1 MVAIKI
7 RNMFQQPI
15 DRDIKGVIKVGQQ
28 EDENIKQELEEY
40 VVTGELRKH
49 IGGFYESFNKSLERP
64 YDKMG
69 VWISGFFGSG
79 KSHLLKI
86 LSHLLENR
94 HVDGSLAI
102 DYIEPK
108 LKDPLLTAE
117 IRRAAEVP
125 KDVILFNIDSKSDSS
140 SGPDRDTVMQVFAK
154 VFFEMLGLC
163 SNPPW
168 LGNMEWKL
176 IQRGKYEE
184 YCQAYRE
191 ITGCPWQERRRTAL
205 FEEEN
210 IAKAMVRIGLLD
222 DSRQYGFLEHTKNFY
237 EMSPEIFARMVS
249 EYLDMQSPNHKIVF
263 LVDEMGQYIA
273 GDQRMILN
281 LQTVAEDLGTFC
293 KGRAWLVVTS
303 QQAIDEI
310 VAEVPGEDFSKIL
323 ARFDTRLALSSANV
337 DEVIKRRLL
346 EKTPVARDTLHL
358 LYEQKEAILRNL
370 FTFSDNTPNQRVYES
385 GDEFSETYPFVPYQ
399 FDVLQAV
406 FEEVRRHGA
415 SGKHLAK
422 GARSMLSAAQFGTLT
437 VADHEV
443 GALIPF
449 SHFYDSME
457 EFLEPSITE
466 VIEAA
471 KRNNALEQPF
481 DVEVLKTL
489 FMLKWIHETI
499 PSTAENV
506 TILMSSMLDEDKL
519 VLRQQVIASLD
530 RLVRQSLVQKDADLF
545 IFLTDDEQEID
556 REIKR
561 VSYEPSQ
568 IARLFHEAIFG
579 ASGVFPPRKI
589 RYQKVHDFDFSQYVD
604 GMRFGSLRAEIGISV
619 MTPFSHG
626 NINLEKQ
633 SILSKSALN
642 TNQVFMVFPND
653 PDLREQAETSLKL
666 ETYLK
671 QKSRTNLPYSILR
684 ILESREKQYKR
695 CKDEFA
701 RSVGRGIAQATFY
714 ADGRKLDIRSREP
727 SVRFTEALRTI
738 IPTVYTKINYIH
750 RHYDTTN
757 ALGHLLDESVLT
769 LEKDD
774 PNELAIDEIRQYIS
788 DCSTGSLRITVKT
801 LIDRYTTMPY
811 GWLEYDIAACVIT
824 LHRLNKITLT
834 YQGAKVASNDR
845 SIIGHLTKYSEMDK
859 VIISHRKPDDL
870 ELMRMIRDI
879 ALEVFSK
886 PNLLSDTEDE
896 LVDAFRGI
904 VTEEL
909 GRVREIKA
917 YYHSNRNY
925 PGSSTIEEWEGMLK
939 KVLSL
944 KDHNELRQFLSSSK
958 EQMSRTAHSE
968 AAKVK
973 GFFSGTQ
980 REFFDKG
987 TKAFRVFD
995 DNSMIFTGEEAREAG
1010 YELGSII
1017 KSSEP
1022 YDHIPKIPGLVDII
1036 EREYVLS
1043 CDKARAE
1050 TVRIIESCITE
1061 VIDTLK
1067 SVGESAGDSIDG
1079 IEDSVTGKFQTLLDT
1094 VNASGSYDRILAL
1107 RISANSLKE
1116 TMISDAKKALA
1127 SKGKTLPSTTNFK
1140 EVLGKLQVSDGEL
1153 RTVDDVDRFVKEL
1166 GACLRDE
1173 IAKGVVIK
1181 LR

>member
-1 MVAIKI
+1 VAAIKI
-7 RNMFQQPI
+7 RDMFQQPI

-40 VVTGELRKH
+40 VVTSELRKH
-49 IGGFYESFNKSLERP
+49 ISGFYKSFNKSLERP

-94 HVDGSLAI
+94 HVDGSPSI

-117 IRRAAEVP
+117 ICRAAEVP

-163 SNPPW
+163 ANPPW

-176 IQRGKYEE
+176 LQRGKYEE
-184 YCQAYRE
+184 YCQAYRA
-191 ITGCPWQERRRTAL
+191 ITGCAWQERRRTAL

-249 EYLDMQSPNHKIVF
+249 EYLDMRSPNHKIVF

-293 KGRAWLVVTS
+293 KGRAWLAVTS

-385 GDEFSETYPFVPYQ
+385 GNEFSETYPFVPYQ

-471 KRNNALEQPF
+471 KRNNALDQPF

-489 FMLKWIHETI
+489 FMLKWTHETI

-506 TILMSSMLDEDKL
+506 TILMSSTLDEDKL
-519 VLRQQVIASLD
+519 ALRQQVMVSLD

-561 VSYEPSQ
+561 INYEPSQ
-568 IARLFHEAIFG
+568 IARLFHEATFG
-579 ASGVFPPRKI
+579 ASGVFPPKKI
-589 RYQKVHDFDFSQYVD
+589 RYQKVHDFDFFQYVD

-626 NINLEKQ
+626 NINLDKQ

-684 ILESREKQYKR
+684 ILESREKQFKR
-695 CKDEFA
+695 SKDEFA
-701 RSVGRGIAQATFY
+701 RSVERGIAQATFY
-714 ADGRKLDIRSREP
+714 ADGRKLDIRSSEP
-727 SVRFTEALRTI
+727 SVRLTEALRTVV
-738 IPTVYTKINYIH
+738 PGVYTKINYIH
-750 RHYDTTN
+750 THYDTTN
-757 ALGHLLDESVLT
+757 ALLHLLDESILT

-774 PNELAIDEIRQYIS
+774 PNRLAIDEIRQYIS
-788 DCSTGSLRITVKT
+788 DCSAGSLRITMKT

-824 LHRLNKITLT
+824 LHRLNGITLT

-845 SIIGHLTKYSEMDK
+845 SIIGRLTKYSEMDK

-886 PNLLSDTEDE
+886 PDLLGDTEDD
-896 LVDAFRGI
+896 LVEAFRGI

-917 YYHSNRNY
+917 YYHGNRNY
-925 PGSSTIEEWEGMLK
+925 PGSRIIEEWEGMLK
-939 KVLSL
+939 KVLGL
-944 KDHNELRQFLSSSK
+944 KDHSELKQFLSSSK
-958 EQMSRTAHSE
+958 EQMSRIAHSE

-973 GFFSGTQ
+973 SFFSGTQ

-987 TKAFRVFD
+987 AEAFRVFD

-1010 YELGSII
+1010 YELGDII

-1022 YDHIPKIPGLVDII
+1022 YDHIPKIPGLVDVI
-1036 EREYVLS
+1036 EREYILS

-1050 TVRIIESCITE
+1050 TVKIIELCITE

-1079 IEDSVTGKFQTLLDT
+1079 IEDSVRRKFQTLLDT
-1094 VNASGSYDRILAL
+1094 VNASKSYDRILAL
-1107 RISANSLKE
+1107 RINANSLKE
-1116 TMISDAKKALA
+1116 TMISGAKKALA
-1127 SKGKTLPSTTNFK
+1127 SKGKTLLSTASIK
-1140 EVLGKLQVSDGEL
+1140 EVLGKLQVSNREL
-1153 RTVDDVDRFVKEL
+1153 RTVDDVDRFVEEL
-1166 GACLRDE
+1166 GTCLRDE
-1173 IAKGVVIK
+1173 ISKGVVIK

>member
-1 MVAIKI
+1 MVTIKI
-7 RNMFQQPI
+7 RDMFQQPI

-49 IGGFYESFNKSLERP
+49 ISGFYESFNKSLERP

-94 HVDGSLAI
+94 HVDGSPAI
-102 DYIEPK
+102 DYIESK

-222 DSRQYGFLEHTKNFY
+222 DSRQYKFLEHAKSFY

-249 EYLDMQSPNHKIVF
+249 EYLDMQGPDHKIVF
-263 LVDEMGQYIA
+263 LVDEMGKYIA

-346 EKTPVARDTLHL
+346 EKTPVTRDTLHL

-370 FTFSDNTPNQRVYES
+370 FTFSENTPNQRVYES
-385 GDEFSETYPFVPYQ
+385 GNEFSETYPFVPYQ

-437 VADHEV
+437 IADCEI

-506 TILMSSMLDEDKL
+506 TILMSSVLDEDKL
-519 VLRQQVIASLD
+519 ALRQQVMASLD

-545 IFLTDDEQEID
+545 IFLTDDEQDID

-561 VSYEPSQ
+561 INYEPSQ
-568 IARLFHEAIFG
+568 VARLFHEAIFG
-579 ASGVFPPRKI
+579 ASGIFPPKKI
-589 RYQKVHDFDFSQYVD
+589 RYQKVHDFDFFQYVD
-604 GMRFGSLRAEIGISV
+604 GMRFGSPKAEIGISI

-626 NINLEKQ
+626 NMHLDKQ
-633 SILSKSALN
+633 GILSKSAFN
-642 TNQVFMVFPND
+642 SDQVFMIFPND
-653 PDLREQAETSLKL
+653 PDLREQAETSLRL

-671 QKSRTNLPYSILR
+671 QKSRMNLPNNILR

-714 ADGRKLDIRSREP
+714 ADGRELDIRSSEP
-727 SVRFTEALRTI
+727 SVRLTEALRTV
-738 IPTVYTKINYIH
+738 IPNVYTKINYIH
-750 RHYDTTN
+750 RHYETLSD
-757 ALGHLLDESVLT
+757 LGRLLDESALT
-769 LEKDD
+769 LERDD
-774 PNELAIDEIRQYIS
+774 PNKLAIDEIRQYIS
-788 DCSTGSLRITVKT
+788 DCGAGSLRITMKT
-801 LIDRYTTMPY
+801 LIDNYTKRPY

-824 LHRLNKITLT
+824 LHRLNEITLI
-834 YQGAKVASNDR
+834 YQGEKLAFNDR
-845 SIIGHLTKYSEMDK
+845 SITGYLTKYSEMDK

-879 ALEVFSK
+879 ALDVFNK

-896 LVDAFRGI
+896 LVEAFRDI

-909 GRVREIKA
+909 GRVNEIKA

-925 PGSSTIEEWEGMLK
+925 PGNSIIEDWEGMLK

-944 KDHNELRQFLSSSK
+944 KDHKELKQFLNG
-958 EQMSRTAHSE
+958 SREELSRMAHSE

-973 GFFSGTQ
+973 SFFSGTQ

-995 DNSMIFTGEEAREAG
+995 DNSMIFTGQEARKAG
-1010 YELGSII
+1010 YELESII

-1036 EREYVLS
+1036 EREYAFS

-1050 TVRIIESCITE
+1050 TVAIIESCITE

-1067 SVGESAGDSIDG
+1067 SIGESAGDSIDG
-1079 IEDSVTGKFQTLLDT
+1079 IEDSVTWKFETILDT
-1094 VNASGSYDRILAL
+1094 VIAAASYVTILAL
-1107 RISANSLKE
+1107 RINADSLKE
-1116 TMISDAKKALA
+1116 TMISDAKKALV
-1127 SKGKTLPSTTNFK
+1127 SKGKTLPSSASLK

-1153 RTVDDVDRFVKEL
+1153 RTIDDVDRFVEEL
-1166 GACLRDE
+1166 GTCLRDE
-1173 IAKGVVIK
+1173 IAKGVVIR

>member
-422 GARSMLSAAQFGTLT
+422 GARSMLSAAQFGTLA
-437 VADHEV
+437 VADHEI

-589 RYQKVHDFDFSQYVD
+589 RYQKVHDFDFFQYVD

-633 SILSKSALN
+633 SILSKSTLN

-727 SVRFTEALRTI
+727 SVRLTEALRTI

-774 PNELAIDEIRQYIS
+774 PNKLAIDEIRQYIS

-834 YQGAKVASNDR
+834 CQGAKVASNDR

-1166 GACLRDE
+1166 GTCLRDE
-1173 IAKGVVIK
+1173 ISKGVVIK

>member
-1 MVAIKI
+1 MAAIKI
-7 RNMFQQPI
+7 RDMFQQPI

-40 VVTGELRKH
+40 VVTSELRKH
-49 IGGFYESFNKSLERP
+49 ISGFYKSFNKSLERP

-94 HVDGSLAI
+94 HVDGSPSI

-117 IRRAAEVP
+117 ICRAAEVP

-163 SNPPW
+163 ANPPW

-176 IQRGKYEE
+176 LQRGKYEE
-184 YCQAYRE
+184 YCQAYRA
-191 ITGCPWQERRRTAL
+191 ITGCAWQERRRTAL

-249 EYLDMQSPNHKIVF
+249 EYLDMRSPNHKIVF

-293 KGRAWLVVTS
+293 KGRAWLAVTS

-385 GDEFSETYPFVPYQ
+385 GNEFSETYPFVPYQ

-471 KRNNALEQPF
+471 KRNNVLEQPF

-489 FMLKWIHETI
+489 FMLKWTHETI

-506 TILMSSMLDEDKL
+506 TILMSSTLDEDKL
-519 VLRQQVIASLD
+519 ALRQQVMVSLD

-561 VSYEPSQ
+561 INYEPSQ
-568 IARLFHEAIFG
+568 IARLFHEATFG
-579 ASGVFPPRKI
+579 ASGVFPPKKI
-589 RYQKVHDFDFSQYVD
+589 RYQKVHDFDFFQYVD

-626 NINLEKQ
+626 NINLDKQ

-684 ILESREKQYKR
+684 ILESREKQFKR
-695 CKDEFA
+695 SKDEFA
-701 RSVGRGIAQATFY
+701 RSVERGIAQATFY
-714 ADGRKLDIRSREP
+714 ADGRKLDIRSSEP
-727 SVRFTEALRTI
+727 SVRLTEALRT
-738 IPTVYTKINYIH
+738 V
-750 RHYDTTN
+750 
-757 ALGHLLDESVLT
+757 
-769 LEKDD
+769 
-774 PNELAIDEIRQYIS
+774 
-788 DCSTGSLRITVKT
+788 
-801 LIDRYTTMPY
+801 
-811 GWLEYDIAACVIT
+811 
-824 LHRLNKITLT
+824 
-834 YQGAKVASNDR
+834 
-845 SIIGHLTKYSEMDK
+845 
-859 VIISHRKPDDL
+859 
-870 ELMRMIRDI
+870 
-879 ALEVFSK
+879 
-886 PNLLSDTEDE
+886 
-896 LVDAFRGI
+896 
-904 VTEEL
+904 
-909 GRVREIKA
+909 
-917 YYHSNRNY
+917 
-925 PGSSTIEEWEGMLK
+925 
-939 KVLSL
+939 
-944 KDHNELRQFLSSSK
+944 
-958 EQMSRTAHSE
+958 
-968 AAKVK
+968 
-973 GFFSGTQ
+973 
-980 REFFDKG
+980 
-987 TKAFRVFD
+987 
-995 DNSMIFTGEEAREAG
+995 
-1010 YELGSII
+1010 
-1017 KSSEP
+1017 
-1022 YDHIPKIPGLVDII
+1022 
-1036 EREYVLS
+1036 
-1043 CDKARAE
+1043 
-1050 TVRIIESCITE
+1050 
-1061 VIDTLK
+1061 
-1067 SVGESAGDSIDG
+1067 
-1079 IEDSVTGKFQTLLDT
+1079 
-1094 VNASGSYDRILAL
+1094 
-1107 RISANSLKE
+1107 
-1116 TMISDAKKALA
+1116 
-1127 SKGKTLPSTTNFK
+1127 
-1140 EVLGKLQVSDGEL
+1140 
-1153 RTVDDVDRFVKEL
+1153 
-1166 GACLRDE
+1166 
-1173 IAKGVVIK
+1173 
-1181 LR
+1181 

>member
-1 MVAIKI
+1 
-7 RNMFQQPI
+7 
-15 DRDIKGVIKVGQQ
+15 
-28 EDENIKQELEEY
+28 
-40 VVTGELRKH
+40 
-49 IGGFYESFNKSLERP
+49 
-64 YDKMG
+64 
-69 VWISGFFGSG
+69 
-79 KSHLLKI
+79 
-86 LSHLLENR
+86 
-94 HVDGSLAI
+94 
-102 DYIEPK
+102 
-108 LKDPLLTAE
+108 
-117 IRRAAEVP
+117 
-125 KDVILFNIDSKSDSS
+125 
-140 SGPDRDTVMQVFAK
+140 
-154 VFFEMLGLC
+154 
-163 SNPPW
+163 
-168 LGNMEWKL
+168 
-176 IQRGKYEE
+176 
-184 YCQAYRE
+184 
-191 ITGCPWQERRRTAL
+191 
-205 FEEEN
+205 
-210 IAKAMVRIGLLD
+210 
-222 DSRQYGFLEHTKNFY
+222 
-237 EMSPEIFARMVS
+237 
-249 EYLDMQSPNHKIVF
+249 VF

-293 KGRAWLVVTS
+293 KGRAWLAVTS

>member
-1 MVAIKI
+1 
-7 RNMFQQPI
+7 MFRQPI

-49 IGGFYESFNKSLERP
+49 IGGFYESFNKSIGQP

-108 LKDPLLTAE
+108 LKDSILTAE

-184 YCQAYRE
+184 YCQAFRE
-191 ITGCPWQERRRTAL
+191 ITGFAWEERRPTAL

-210 IAKAMVRIGLLD
+210 IAKAMVKVGLLD

-249 EYLDMQSPNHKIVF
+249 EYLDMQSPDHNIVF

-273 GDQRMILN
+273 SDQRMILN

-310 VAEVPGEDFSKIL
+310 VAKIPGENFSKIL

-346 EKTPVARDTLHL
+346 EKTSVARDTLQL
-358 LYEQKEAILRNL
+358 LYEQKEAVLRNL
-370 FTFSDNTPNQRVYES
+370 LTFSDNTPNQRVYES

-437 VADHEV
+437 IADYEV

-449 SHFYDSME
+449 PSFYDSME

-466 VIEAA
+466 VVEAA

-506 TILMSSMLDEDKL
+506 AILMASMLDEDKL
-519 VLRQQVIASLD
+519 ILRQQVMESLD

-545 IFLTDDEQEID
+545 IFLTDDEQDID

-561 VSYEPSQ
+561 IGYEASQ
-568 IARLFHEAIFG
+568 VARLFHEAMFG
-579 ASGVFPPRKI
+579 ASGIFPPKKV
-589 RYQKVHDFDFSQYVD
+589 RYQKVHDFDFSQHVD
-604 GMRFGSLRAEIGISV
+604 GMLFGSPRAEIGISIR
-619 MTPFSHG
+619 TPFSFG
-626 NINLEKQ
+626 NTNLDKQ
-633 SILSKSALN
+633 AIIRESALN
-642 TNQVFMVFPND
+642 PNQVFMIFPND
-653 PDLREQAETSLKL
+653 RDLMEQAETSLRL

-671 QKSRTNLPYSILR
+671 QKSRTNLPYTISR
-684 ILESREKQYKR
+684 ILESREKQYER
-695 CKDEFA
+695 CKSEFI
-701 RSVGRGIAQATFY
+701 RSAGRGIEDATFY
-714 ADGRKLDIRSREP
+714 ANGRQLDIRSNEP
-727 SVRFTEALRTI
+727 RAKLTEALKTVV
-738 IPTVYTKINYIH
+738 PTVYTKIDFIQK
-750 RHYDTTN
+750 HYETTN
-757 ALGHLLDESVLT
+757 VLGHLVDVSTLT

-774 PNELAIDEIRQYIS
+774 PNKLALDEMRQYIS
-788 DCSTGSLRITVKT
+788 DCGARSLRITMKT
-801 LIDRYTTMPY
+801 LIDKYAAMPY
-811 GWLEYDIAACVIT
+811 GWLEYDIAACVMT
-824 LHRLNKITLT
+824 LHQLNEMTLV
-834 YQGAKVASNDR
+834 YQGEKLASNDH
-845 SIIGHLTKYSEMDK
+845 SIIGYLTKYSEMDK

-879 ALEVFSK
+879 ALDVFGK

-896 LVDAFRGI
+896 LVEAFREI
-904 VTEEL
+904 VAEEL
-909 GRVREIKA
+909 RRVSEIKA

-925 PGSSTIEEWEGMLK
+925 PGSSIIEAWEGMLR
-939 KVLSL
+939 KVFSL
-944 KDHNELRQFLSSSK
+944 KDHNDLKRFLSDSG
-958 EQMSRTAHSE
+958 EEMSRIAHSE

-973 GFFSGTQ
+973 NFFSGVQ
-980 REFFDKG
+980 RQFFDKG
-987 TKAFRVFD
+987 TNAFRVFD
-995 DNSMIFTGEEAREAG
+995 DNSMIFTGQEAREAG
-1010 YELGSII
+1010 YELGGII
-1017 KSSEP
+1017 KSPEP
-1022 YDHIPKIPGLVDII
+1022 YDHIPKIPGLVEII
-1036 EREYVLS
+1036 ETEYAVS

-1050 TVRIIESCITE
+1050 TLRIIESCITE

-1067 SVGESAGDSIDG
+1067 SIGESTGDSVEG
-1079 IEDSVTGKFQTLLDT
+1079 IEGSVNREFQALLDT
-1094 VNASGSYDRILAL
+1094 VNDSRSYDRILAL
-1107 RISANSLKE
+1107 RINAAPLKD
-1116 TMISDAKKALA
+1116 TMISDAKKALV
-1127 SKGKTLPSTTNFK
+1127 SKGKTLPSTTSFK
-1140 EVLGKLQVSDGEL
+1140 EVLGKLRVSDGEL
-1153 RTVDDVDRFVKEL
+1153 RTVNDVDRFVEEL
-1166 GACLRDE
+1166 GTCLRDE
-1173 IAKGVVIK
+1173 VTKGVVI
-1181 LR
+1181 RIR